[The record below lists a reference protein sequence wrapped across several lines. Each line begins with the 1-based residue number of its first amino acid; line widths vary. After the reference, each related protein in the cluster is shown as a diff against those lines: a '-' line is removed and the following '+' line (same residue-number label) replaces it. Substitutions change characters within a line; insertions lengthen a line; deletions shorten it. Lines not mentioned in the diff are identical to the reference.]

1 MYAWGY
7 AGYCR
12 LGLGDQKDKYV
23 SPLPLRSLNH
33 GVDIAEIPADVKA
46 DCYPRAHVFWPHR
59 SSPRRRRIVRTDQ
72 YVPPFHPEMH
82 MHDRADTRTGSVVID
97 RSGNFFIAGKWKLT
111 GDGSAGQAYTQ
122 FQKIPGLQGCRTLT
136 ASIGGCTHLLT
147 IPGPVGPDGVGG
159 VQTVGFGQGCVS
171 VSFIWDSVEC
181 EAKEVGWRYRLCGS
195 AV

>member
-1 MYAWGY
+1 MRGVMQGTAAWVWVIKRTSTSLL
-7 AGYCR
+7 YCGALSVTTNTSVR
-12 LGLGDQKDKYV
+12 LQLT
-23 SPLPLRSLNH
+23 
-33 GVDIAEIPADVKA
+33 IEA
-46 DCYPRAHVFWPHR
+46 DCYPGTHVLWPYR
-59 SSPRRRRIVRTDQ
+59 SPARRRRAVRTDQ

-82 MHDRADTRTGSVVID
+82 MHGRADTRTGSVVID

-122 FQKIPGLQGCRTLT
+122 FQKIQGLQGCRTLT

-147 IPGPVGPDGVGG
+147 IPGPVGPDGVGA

-171 VSFIWDSVEC
+171 ISFIWDSVAC
-181 EAKEVGWRYRLCGS
+181 ETKEVGWRYRLCGS